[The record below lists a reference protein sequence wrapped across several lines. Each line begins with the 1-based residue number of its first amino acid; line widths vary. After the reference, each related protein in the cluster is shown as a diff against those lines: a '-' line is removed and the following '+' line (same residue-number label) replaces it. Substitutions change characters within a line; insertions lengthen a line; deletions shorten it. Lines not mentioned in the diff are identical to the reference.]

1 LIPTRIK
8 AIVSKPISNALK
20 FRKDVIP
27 EIKISAEDVLVFF
40 VQDNGIGIKE
50 QDKDKIFV
58 LFKRLH
64 DRNEYEGT
72 GIGLSHCEK

>member
-1 LIPTRIK
+1 
-8 AIVSKPISNALK
+8 LK
-20 FRKDVIP
+20 FRKRCHSWNQNLS
-27 EIKISAEDVLVFF
+27 KGRCRSLVFF
-40 VQDNGIGIKE
+40 VQDNGIKE

-72 GIGLSHCEK
+72 GIGLSQCEK

>member
-1 LIPTRIK
+1 VRQL
-8 AIVSKPISNALK
+8 
-20 FRKDVIP
+20 KDVGL
-27 EIKISAEDVLVFF
+27 LVFF

-72 GIGLSHCEK
+72 GILSHCEK